1 MQKKG
6 QALIEFLII
15 LPVLIFLILGIV
27 DVGKIITIKNQLE
40 NDMDYV
46 IDAYQKNQTFEE
58 IENEI
63 KKKKIKIEIN
73 VQRDVIKILLKK
85 ETSILTP
92 GLNFVFSNPYDV
104 VIERAI
110 LNES

>member
-27 DVGKIITIKNQLE
+27 DVGKIITNQLE